1 MFYTCF
7 VEHVETVIVLD
18 TAYRPL
24 GDIKFRKA
32 ISQRVKFGLIKSLNL
47 RPNLT
52 LSAIWTRIKSEV

>member
-32 ISQRVKFGLIKSLNL
+32 RSQRVKFGLIKNKLKTKL
-47 RPNLT
+47 DLVGD
-52 LSAIWTRIKSEV
+52 LD